1 MEKIRIGNDI
11 AIKWAIYAADML
23 AEVQPETP
31 TPYDLT
37 GRDLSLYVEMGAI
50 RTRIRD
56 FEVNGNEVRFTFFGM
71 YQTTEGVYRL
81 TLVEN
86 EGMRGMHTVDYE
98 DAFRLDLPE
107 DVKPL
112 GACECQEEDLMK
124 VFEQDGFELVGSS
137 HECGC
142 EDPEENVEVVSLQ
155 LKTVVT
161 FPGGGGPPVEIVD
174 DLDSDRT
181 DAALSANQ
189 GRELNERIESTQKE
203 VSTLNADATVP
214 GSVDYKIAKVQMGGF
229 DPSGLVSKEELIEDE
244 DIASAALA
252 ELSSRIDSQV
262 AALKRTTS
270 QNLISQVEKLR
281 SSLTD
286 IIIEDEDVV
295 AAALAEQ
302 SQRIDSKTDR
312 LERVKATRDELAVQV
327 DSIFSTILEN
337 EDIISAALAEINGRI
352 VHMEEVLRTIKSN
365 AL

>member
-107 DVKPL
+107 DVEPL

-124 VFEQDGFELVGSS
+124 VFEQDGFELVDSS
-137 HECGC
+137 DLMGGQS
-142 EDPEENVEVVSLQ
+142 EDNVEVVYLSLKSTM
-155 LKTVVT
+155 LLS
-161 FPGGGGPPVEIVD
+161 GAIDIVD
-174 DLDSDRT
+174 SLDSTRK

-189 GRELNERIESTQKE
+189 GNVLLTKIEEDELVLKE
-203 VSTLNADATVP
+203 HSDALFRLTADADTP
-214 GSVDYKIAKVQMGGF
+214 GSIDN
-229 DPSGLVSKEELIEDE
+229 
-244 DIASAALA
+244 
-252 ELSSRIDSQV
+252 RIQDRLNT
-262 AALKRTTS
+262 ALKW
-270 QNLISQVEKLR
+270 
-281 SSLTD
+281 
-286 IIIEDEDVV
+286 V
-295 AAALAEQ
+295 AN
-302 SQRIDSKTDR
+302 R
-312 LERVKATRDELAVQV
+312 
-327 DSIFSTILEN
+327 
-337 EDIISAALAEINGRI
+337 
-352 VHMEEVLRTIKSN
+352 
-365 AL
+365 

>member
-107 DVKPL
+107 DVEPL

-124 VFEQDGFELVGSS
+124 VFEQDGFELVDSS
-137 HECGC
+137 DLMGGQS
-142 EDPEENVEVVSLQ
+142 EDN
-155 LKTVVT
+155 
-161 FPGGGGPPVEIVD
+161 VEIVYLSLKSTMLLSGAID
-174 DLDSDRT
+174 IVDSLDSTRT

-252 ELSSRIDSQV
+252 ELSSRIDLQV
-262 AALKRTTS
+262 ASLKRTTS

-281 SSLTD
+281 SSLND

-295 AAALAEQ
+295 SAALAEQ
-302 SQRIDSKTDR
+302 NQRIDSKTDR

>member
-107 DVKPL
+107 DVAPL
-112 GACECQEEDLMK
+112 GVGEWEEEDLMK
-124 VFEQDGFELVGSS
+124 VFEQDGFELVDSS
-137 HECGC
+137 DLMGGQS
-142 EDPEENVEVVSLQ
+142 EDNVEVVYLLLESTML
-155 LKTVVT
+155 LS
-161 FPGGGGPPVEIVD
+161 GAIDIVD
-174 DLDSDRT
+174 SLDSTRK

-189 GRELNERIESTQKE
+189 GNVLLTRIEEDELVLKE
-203 VSTLNADATVP
+203 HSDALFRLTADADTP
-214 GSVDYKIAKVQMGGF
+214 GSID
-229 DPSGLVSKEELIEDE
+229 
-244 DIASAALA
+244 
-252 ELSSRIDSQV
+252 SRIQDRLNT
-262 AALKRTTS
+262 ALKW
-270 QNLISQVEKLR
+270 
-281 SSLTD
+281 
-286 IIIEDEDVV
+286 V
-295 AAALAEQ
+295 AN
-302 SQRIDSKTDR
+302 R
-312 LERVKATRDELAVQV
+312 
-327 DSIFSTILEN
+327 
-337 EDIISAALAEINGRI
+337 
-352 VHMEEVLRTIKSN
+352 
-365 AL
+365 